1 MTLKEKI
8 VAEALRQFSTKG
20 FLATS
25 TAEIIQAAGT
35 SKGGLYNH
43 FKSKEQLFY
52 AALSQARKIWR
63 ERNLTGVDGV
73 PRPIDKIQRILTN
86 YRDRYLMD
94 SDNFPG
100 GCIFVNL
107 TVELSDQRPQLA
119 RAVNEGFVRFK
130 AMLGRLL
137 DEERA
142 AGTLKPEVD
151 TGRVVEMIFSGLLGA
166 CVMYT
171 SDKSVGNLNR
181 TIDTLVG
188 YLDGLKKDSATPSQ
202 TDTAG
207 RPSAG
212 INHPTTSRRPQ

>member
-25 TAEIIQAAGT
+25 TVDIIQAAGT

-52 AALSQARKIWR
+52 EALSQARKIWR
-63 ERNLTGVDGV
+63 EHNLNGVDEI
-73 PRPIDKIQRILTN
+73 PRPIDKITRILAN

-100 GCIFVNL
+100 GCIFIHL

-119 RAVNEGFVRFK
+119 KAVTEGFARFK
-130 AMLGRLL
+130 AMLRRLL
-137 DEERA
+137 DQERE
-142 AGTLKPEVD
+142 AGTLRAKVD
-151 TGRVVEMIFSGLLGA
+151 IDTVVEMVFSGLLGA

-171 SDKSVGNLNR
+171 ADKSTENLDR
-181 TIDTLVG
+181 TIGTLIG
-188 YLDGLKKDSATPSQ
+188 YLERLQ
-202 TDTAG
+202 TDFET
-207 RPSAG
+207 
-212 INHPTTSRRPQ
+212 